1 MGESCHFFFFLVLS
15 LSILFFLQAECSY
28 WEYSSIFFKNPPGE
42 KTVCFKWT
50 WKLFIRPTGGAIWRT
65 WNTKDD
71 FPFWF
76 ILYIIID
83 TINTLTK
90 CKTKKDFLM
99 NYIKKMIF
107 QSYSFCCFVSLKIPK
122 SNLDW
127 KCL

>member
-1 MGESCHFFFFLVLS
+1 MQFEGRK
-15 LSILFFLQAECSY
+15 IL
-28 WEYSSIFFKNPPGE
+28 
-42 KTVCFKWT
+42 KT
-50 WKLFIRPTGGAIWRT
+50 I
-65 WNTKDD
+65 

-99 NYIKKMIF
+99 NYIKMIF
-107 QSYSFCCFVSLKIPK
+107 QSYSFSCFVSVKKPK

-127 KCL
+127 KCS